1 MREKNYT
8 KCQSTKVSIRR
19 RLDLPYASHNKQK
32 QFDLKLE
39 FSLYNQEKELIKKN
53 REEAELYNKR
63 PVSCRILNSHHVK
76 RLRV

>member
-53 REEAELYNKR
+53 RVEKLSFIIRDLSAVGY
-63 PVSCRILNSHHVK
+63 
-76 RLRV
+76 